1 VSLIENIINCQ
12 TRNWFKEGELASLL
26 RKGELD
32 QEYSVQ
38 VANFFTDVPLRAI
51 VEFLERHGL
60 SVEDLREYYRKHIKD
75 VYPNRD
81 LEEFLG

>member
-1 VSLIENIINCQ
+1 M
-12 TRNWFKEGELASLL
+12 
-26 RKGELD
+26 
-32 QEYSVQ
+32 
-38 VANFFTDVPLRAI
+38 ANFFTDVPLRAI